1 MAENDGIIDVLVVD
15 DTPANLKLLTS
26 ILSAD
31 GYGVRAAPN
40 GDLALRSVQARLPD
54 IVLLDIKM
62 PGLNGF
68 EVCEKL
74 KEDPASRDIP
84 VIFISAMDDISDK
97 VKAFAVGGIDYVTK
111 PFEPEE
117 VLARVGTHSKL
128 RRLQITLDEQT
139 VLLKEL
145 THKQKE
151 QKHALIEQSKMA
163 AMGEM
168 ISAIAHQWRQPLNA
182 LAIYVQDVKDAYHYN
197 ELNEAYIDDM
207 VSKSMKQ
214 IKFMS
219 KTIDDFRN
227 FFTPDK
233 MRENFALLENVE
245 RTIALLDA
253 QLRAHNITISAQGE
267 NITLYAYPSEFQQV
281 MLNLINNAKDA
292 ILERQESDPAYA
304 GTIAITVRSEEE
316 DVIVSVR
323 DNGGGIAEEHFP
335 KIFDPYFTTKFPKNG
350 TGVGLYMVREIIER
364 HYGGKVLASNVE
376 GGALFRIVIPKD
388 ANAKQDH

>member
-1 MAENDGIIDVLVVD
+1 MSENNGIVDVLVVD

-26 ILSAD
+26 ILSAN
-31 GYGVRAAPN
+31 GYSVRAAPN
-40 GDLALRSVQARLPD
+40 GDLALRSVQVKLPD

-74 KEDPASRDIP
+74 KADPKTEEIP

-97 VKAFAVGGIDYVTK
+97 VKAFSVGGVDYVTK

-128 RRLQITLDEQT
+128 YRLQIILEEQNGQ
-139 VLLKEL
+139 LKEL
-145 THKQKE
+145 IQKQKE
-151 QKHALIEQSKMA
+151 QEHVLIEQSKMA

-182 LAIYVQDVKDAYHYN
+182 LAIYIQDISEAYRYN
-197 ELNEAYIDDM
+197 ELNEGYIDDM

-219 KTIDDFRN
+219 KTIDDFRS

-233 MRENFALLENVE
+233 MRENFALLDNVN
-245 RTIALLDA
+245 RTISLLEA
-253 QLRAHNITISAQGE
+253 QLKAHNIKISAEGV
-267 NITLYAYPSEFQQV
+267 NVKLYAYPSEFQQV
-281 MLNLINNAKDA
+281 MLNLINNSKDA
-292 ILERQESDPAYA
+292 ILERQESISSFE
-304 GTIAITVRSEEE
+304 GEIVIEIVEEGE
-316 DVIVSVR
+316 NVILSIR
-323 DNGGGIAEEHFP
+323 DNGGGIDEAIFS
-335 KIFDPYFTTKFPKNG
+335 KLFDPYFTTKFPKNG
-350 TGVGLYMVREIIER
+350 TGIGLYMVKEIIER
-364 HYGGKVLASNVE
+364 HYGGKVIPSNVE
-376 GGALFRIVIPKD
+376 SGAQFQIVIPKD
-388 ANAKQDH
+388 SHAQ

>member
-1 MAENDGIIDVLVVD
+1 MNFDDIIDVLVVD

-26 ILSAD
+26 ILSAN

-40 GDLALRSVQARLPD
+40 GDLALRSVEARRPD

-74 KEDPASRDIP
+74 KSNPETSEIP

-97 VKAFAVGGIDYVTK
+97 VKAFSVGGIDYVTK
-111 PFEPEE
+111 PFEPDE
-117 VLARVGTHSKL
+117 VLARVGTHAKL
-128 RRLQITLDEQT
+128 HRLQIQLEEQN
-139 VLLKEL
+139 VQLKMLIE
-145 THKQKE
+145 KQKE
-151 QKHALIEQSKMA
+151 QEHVLIEQSKMA

-182 LAIYVQDVKDAYHYN
+182 LAIYVQDVKDAFQYN
-197 ELNEAYIDDM
+197 ELTETYIDEM
-207 VSKSMKQ
+207 VEKSMKQ

-233 MRENFALLENVE
+233 IRESFHLLDNVNK
-245 RTIALLDA
+245 TVSLLDA
-253 QLRAHNITISAQGE
+253 QLKAHNITIRSEGE
-267 NITLYAYPSEFQQV
+267 NIPLYAYPSEFQQV

-292 ILERQESDPAYA
+292 ILERQETNPTYA
-304 GTIAITVRSEEE
+304 GEIVIRSESDAENI
-316 DVIVSVR
+316 IVSIC
-323 DNGGGIAEEHFP
+323 DNGVGIKEELFP
-335 KIFDPYFTTKFPKNG
+335 KLFDPYFTTKFPKNG
-350 TGVGLYMVREIIER
+350 TGIGLYMVKEIIER
-364 HYGGKVLASNVE
+364 HYGGRVIPSNAQE
-376 GGALFRIVIPKD
+376 GAMFRIIIPKGS
-388 ANAKQDH
+388 NEKQDQ